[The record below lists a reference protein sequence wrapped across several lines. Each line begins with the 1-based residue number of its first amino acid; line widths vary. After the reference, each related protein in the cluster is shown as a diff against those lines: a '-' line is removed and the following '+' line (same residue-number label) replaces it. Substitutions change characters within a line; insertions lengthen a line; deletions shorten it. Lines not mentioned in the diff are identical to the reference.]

1 VSGDRAP
8 VVAAVRQLPGVSS
21 AEADYEP
28 SGAVTALRVG
38 LSPGVDRL
46 AVEAAVRRV
55 SRAHFG
61 AALDRERVRIVDV
74 GTSLEQAGAS
84 GGRPQA
90 VPATGSA
97 RLRILC
103 TDVTTAGG
111 QVTARVV
118 LSGTEGTTTGLAHG
132 VVGGGG
138 VRRAVATATLRALDS
153 LLPEAGLTLDHVQA
167 SAQDD
172 VVLVRLSL
180 IAADGEQALVG
191 AALVRHDES
200 DAVVRATLDAVNRLV
215 GALRD

>member
-1 VSGDRAP
+1 VSGDGAP

-74 GTSLEQAGAS
+74 GTSLEQAAAS

-118 LSGTEGTTTGLAHG
+118 LSGTGGTTTGLANG
-132 VVGGGG
+132 VVGRGG
-138 VRRAVATATLRALDS
+138 VRRVVATATLRALDS
-153 LLPEAGLTLDHVQA
+153 LMPEAGLTLDDVQ

-215 GALRD
+215 KARRD

>member
-1 VSGDRAP
+1 MSGDGAP

-28 SGAVTALRVG
+28 GGAVTALRVG

-61 AALDRERVRIVDV
+61 SALDRERVRIVDV
-74 GTSLEQAGAS
+74 TTSPQQAGTSGE
-84 GGRPQA
+84 RPLA
-90 VPATGSA
+90 VPETSAA
-97 RLRILC
+97 RLRILR
-103 TDVTTAGG
+103 TDVTTVEG
-111 QVTARVV
+111 QVTARVT
-118 LSGTEGTTTGLAHG
+118 LSSSGRTTTGLAHG

-138 VRRAVATATLRALDS
+138 ARRAVATATLRALDG
-153 LLPEAGLTLDHVQA
+153 LLPEAGLELDHVQA

-180 IAADGEQALVG
+180 VTADGEQALVG
-191 AALVRHDES
+191 AALVPHDMS
-200 DAVVRATLDAVNRLV
+200 DAVVRATLDAVNRRV
-215 GALRD
+215 EALLD